1 MTIRNESGVKRKRL
15 STIKSMLDQGLSTHR
30 RTGAN
35 DVGLGKKPSRKKKK
49 MKPPMNNANKEL
61 SPPAERNVY
70 NRASITHRQKQQ
82 KKKKSGQMSIKGDD
96 ASVTQQ
102 QHQSSKDDVITN
114 DSGKKTGKK
123 KKKKINTK
131 PPRQRIVCIAEETL
145 IQCID
150 RKRLLGGDS
159 MQQHA
164 DDNLSDL
171 PKDLINSLPDV
182 PYKKSKKP
190 VVVVSDSASSD
201 RAVAEIR
208 AELSSDHKQYRNQRK
223 NNSQQ
228 QGNPSFSYL
237 GFDTETRP
245 KFHQGG
251 DPHPPALIQLATQT
265 TAYLF
270 RLTFQGA
277 NHKTSEGMTMTKS
290 LQNLLCDLNIIKVG
304 IGIHKDVEDL
314 KHAYGAD
321 CCGDGTSYLDLAPV
335 VNLRWPKIKRA
346 GLRNLTA
353 TVLRR
358 KLSKAQ
364 QMKNWE
370 MKRLTPAMEAYAA
383 ADAWVSLDLLAAIVG

>member
-1 MTIRNESGVKRKRL
+1 
-15 STIKSMLDQGLSTHR
+15 MLDQGLSTHR
-30 RTGAN
+30 RAGTN
-35 DVGLGKKPSRKKKK
+35 DVGLGKKISRTKKKT
-49 MKPPMNNANKEL
+49 KPPMNNAKKEL

-70 NRASITHRQKQQ
+70 NKASIAHRQKQQ
-82 KKKKSGQMSIKGDD
+82 KKKKSGQISITGDY
-96 ASVTQQ
+96 ASATQQ
-102 QHQSSKDDVITN
+102 QHQSSKGGVTTN
-114 DSGKKTGKK
+114 DSGKKKEKK
-123 KKKKINTK
+123 KQKKTNKK

-150 RKRLLGGDS
+150 QKRFLGGNS
-159 MQQHA
+159 VQQHA
-164 DDNLSDL
+164 DDNLSDFS
-171 PKDLINSLPDV
+171 KDLINGLPDV

-190 VVVVSDSASSD
+190 VVVVSDPASSD

-208 AELSSDHKQYRNQRK
+208 AELSSDHLNHRNQTFIGK

-228 QGNPSFSYL
+228 QRNSSFRYL

-270 RLTFQGA
+270 RMTFQGA
-277 NHKTSEGMTMTKS
+277 NHKASEGMTMTKS
-290 LQNLLCDLNIIKVG
+290 LQSLLCDPNIIKVG

-314 KHAYGAD
+314 KQAYGVD
-321 CCGDGTSYLDLAPV
+321 CCGDGTSYLDLTPV